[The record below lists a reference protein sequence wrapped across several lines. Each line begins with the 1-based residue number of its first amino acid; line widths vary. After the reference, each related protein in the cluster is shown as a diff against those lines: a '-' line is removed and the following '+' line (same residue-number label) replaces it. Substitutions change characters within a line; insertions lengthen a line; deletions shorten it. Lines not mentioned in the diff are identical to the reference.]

1 MVNFM
6 KANMIILFY
15 AILMMITGYIGYKIN
30 KKNGYKYGLISGLTL
45 SIVLWQQY
53 GKKMAKV

>member
-1 MVNFM
+1 MYYYNKMVDFT

-30 KKNGYKYGLISGLTL
+30 KKKWI
-45 SIVLWQQY
+45 
-53 GKKMAKV
+53 